1 MSRRIDLKQLTSHQ
15 EIVAAPAPPLQRACD
30 DRTFELPPVL
40 HVATALM
47 FLGFVTVLCAALAT
61 PGLIIP
67 YVVFA
72 FFITAYFA
80 VPAFWARMKPEEN
93 RSRALSWDDFMAR
106 GIGTATGHAS
116 GREAAVLVLMLP
128 TFVLLWAVAIGIIAS
143 VIR

>member
-1 MSRRIDLKQLTSHQ
+1 MSRRIDLKQLTARQ
-15 EIVAAPAPPLQRACD
+15 ELVAAPAPPLQRACD

-40 HVATALM
+40 HVATALL
-47 FLGFVTVLCAALAT
+47 FLGFVTILCTALAT

-67 YVVFA
+67 YFVFA

-93 RSRALSWDDFMAR
+93 GSRALNWDEFMSR
-106 GIGTATGHAS
+106 GIRTATGHAS

-128 TFVLLWAVAIGIIAS
+128 SFVLLWAVAVTIIVA
-143 VIR
+143 VVR